1 MNASGHDRNVCAAI
15 SQKILPSR
23 TIIVMIT
30 PTTTLEMHIGRIGR
44 TWRKTAVLFFV
55 FPSINLI
62 NTAYKNPN
70 DLAKNAQKVP
80 VKKAVF
86 IVVMIDGRKLFIFI
100 MRLNEL
106 NVNFPPVL
114 GDVKAL

>member
-1 MNASGHDRNVCAAI
+1 MNAKGHDRNVCAAI

-44 TWRKTAVLFFV
+44 TCRKTAVLFFV

-62 NTAYKNPN
+62 NTAYKNP
-70 DLAKNAQKVP
+70 KNAQKLP

-86 IVVMIDGRKLFIFI
+86 IVVMIDGRKLFIFM

-106 NVNFPPVL
+106 SVNFPPVL